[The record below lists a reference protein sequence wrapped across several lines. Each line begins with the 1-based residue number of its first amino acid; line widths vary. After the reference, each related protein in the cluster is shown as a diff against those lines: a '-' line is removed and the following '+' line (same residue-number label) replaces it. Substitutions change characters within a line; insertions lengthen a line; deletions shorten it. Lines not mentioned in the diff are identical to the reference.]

1 MLSATEA
8 SSTPE
13 EWFHRC
19 SGDWDQVRNADKLP
33 GDFSGRCWC
42 GLLGNFDEAYNFLLS
57 LGLLSDPSTSSK
69 DKAKSKVNPYQSAFN
84 KLLQFGSSARAT
96 KTAGSY
102 GERPDRTISMGI
114 TCNMHPEQYI
124 PMERGEI
131 GSHAASTKE
140 RFLVAT
146 GRPVQPHEE
155 LPPAFCAPEGWGS
168 KTLIEAR
175 AFVARYSTQRNFNS
189 ATHLIK
195 SLVFS
200 CFSGAYIAPLNAQE
214 LRGTTGSP
222 SLLTLLS

>member
-1 MLSATEA
+1 M
-8 SSTPE
+8 PE

-33 GDFSGRCWC
+33 GDFSGRCWY
-42 GLLGNFDEAYNFLLS
+42 GLLSLLGNFDEAYDFLLS

-84 KLLQFGSSARAT
+84 KLLQFGSSVRAT

-114 TCNMHPEQYI
+114 NLQHAPGAVHPNGKGRKSSSKGPLADRYNLMKSSLLI
-124 PMERGEI
+124 FAPLKDGASKAI
-131 GSHAASTKE
+131 G
-140 RFLVAT
+140 
-146 GRPVQPHEE
+146 
-155 LPPAFCAPEGWGS
+155 
-168 KTLIEAR
+168 
-175 AFVARYSTQRNFNS
+175 STQRNFDS
-189 ATHLIK
+189 ATRLIK
-195 SLVFS
+195 SLAFS
-200 CFSGAYIAPLNAQE
+200 CFSGTNIAPLNAQE

>member
-1 MLSATEA
+1 MTVCMTAFLCPCPLSAQVFEA
-8 SSTPE
+8 TSAISYRGQLHARRMVSSLL
-13 EWFHRC
+13 

-33 GDFSGRCWC
+33 GDFSGRCWY
-42 GLLGNFDEAYNFLLS
+42 GLLGNFDEAYDFLLS

-114 TCNMHPEQYI
+114 TCNMHPAQYI

-155 LPPAFCAPEGWGS
+155 LPPDFCTPEGWGS
-168 KTLIEAR
+168 K
-175 AFVARYSTQRNFNS
+175 VDMN
-189 ATHLIK
+189 
-195 SLVFS
+195 
-200 CFSGAYIAPLNAQE
+200 
-214 LRGTTGSP
+214 
-222 SLLTLLS
+222 

>member
-1 MLSATEA
+1 MA

-33 GDFSGRCWC
+33 GDFSGRCWY
-42 GLLGNFDEAYNFLLS
+42 GLLGNFDEAYDFLLS

-84 KLLQFGSSARAT
+84 KLLQFGSSVRAT

-114 TCNMHPEQYI
+114 TCNMHPAQYI
-124 PMERGEI
+124 PMERGEK
-131 GSHAASTKE
+131 GSS
-140 RFLVAT
+140 L
-146 GRPVQPHEE
+146 Q
-155 LPPAFCAPEGWGS
+155 
-168 KTLIEAR
+168 
-175 AFVARYSTQRNFNS
+175 FNS
-189 ATHLIK
+189 ATRLIK
-195 SLVFS
+195 SLAFS
-200 CFSGAYIAPLNAQE
+200 CFSGTSIAPLTAQE

-222 SLLTLLS
+222 SLLTLLSLSALPKKRHLRSGMARGRLRRCRRRAAHAECCPGVRAIRRGIPS

>member
-1 MLSATEA
+1 
-8 SSTPE
+8 
-13 EWFHRC
+13 
-19 SGDWDQVRNADKLP
+19 LP

-42 GLLGNFDEAYNFLLS
+42 GLLGNFDEAYDFLLS

-114 TCNMHPEQYI
+114 TCNMHPAQYI

-155 LPPAFCAPEGWGS
+155 LPPDFCAPEGWGS
-168 KTLIEAR
+168 KAIG
-175 AFVARYSTQRNFNS
+175 STQRNFDS
-189 ATHLIK
+189 ATRLIK
-195 SLVFS
+195 SLAFS
-200 CFSGAYIAPLNAQE
+200 CFSGTNIAPLNAQE